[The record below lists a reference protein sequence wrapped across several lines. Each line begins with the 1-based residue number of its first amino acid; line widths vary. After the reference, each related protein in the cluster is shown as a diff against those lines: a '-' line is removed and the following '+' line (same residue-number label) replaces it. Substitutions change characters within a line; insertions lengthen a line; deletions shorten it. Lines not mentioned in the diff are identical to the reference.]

1 MKDIISPVNTEDG
14 LFHDGDPSTGIE
26 GTAVSAKWLNPVQGA
41 IIGNQQ
47 ELASVLKEAGIKI
60 DPSKQDQLL
69 AAIKKITGTA
79 TEGFLRVGDFGLGR
93 GSRHL
98 DDALS
103 ELYQFYRVNNTS
115 KNRPGDGVYGVVS
128 LPCDGGPSAGYLAVS
143 NNGELW
149 VGNSNGTAMK
159 WRRTLTSDN
168 ENYPIGA
175 PIPWPSDTPPA
186 GYTLMQG
193 QTFDKEKY
201 PALAVAYPDGVIPDM
216 RGWMIKGNPASG
228 RTILSTELDAVKSHN
243 HLATASNTDLG
254 SRTTCTFDYGSK
266 ETTVFDYGNKS
277 TNESGWHSH
286 TGTGKHGDYVAP
298 NSFPADGAGG
308 SEFKYSTDGSG
319 NHTHTVW
326 IGGHTHRVGIGSH
339 NHTVDIGQHGHNIT
353 VDNFGSN
360 ENTVK
365 NIAFNYIVRLT

>member
-159 WRRTLTSDN
+159 WRRALTSDN

-228 RTILSTELDAVKSHN
+228 RTILSQEQDGVKSHA
-243 HLATASNTDLG
+243 HTGTVSVTDLG
-254 SRTTCTFDYGSK
+254 RKNTSGFDYGSK
-266 ETTVFDYGNKS
+266 ETTVFDHGTKGTDVQGHHAHGGVPSRNCPWEIGGNNW
-277 TNESGWHSH
+277 T
-286 TGTGKHGDYVAP
+286 
-298 NSFPADGAGG
+298 SFNYQEVGVTDGAGEHAH
-308 SEFKYSTDGSG
+308 SIY
-319 NHTHTVW
+319 
-326 IGGHTHRVGIGSH
+326 IGGHTHRVVIGAH
-339 NHTVDIGQHGHNIT
+339 NHYIDIGAHGHNVTINAT
-353 VDNFGSN
+353 GNS

-365 NIAFNYIVRLT
+365 NVAFNYIVWLA